1 MGVPFRSMLRA
12 WWAAVALLLLMDGVA
27 QTTRVSGK
35 VTDASSGEPLPFTSV
50 AFVDSRISTT
60 TDFDGAF
67 SFDTYYATDSLRVTA
82 VGYRPLIKA
91 VERDQAQ
98 RIDFALQPAL
108 ADLPEV
114 VVTYT
119 ENSAFAI
126 LRQVVRNKPA
136 NNRAK
141 LAAYEYES
149 YNKVEFDL
157 NNITED
163 FKQKKLFKEF
173 EFIFDYVDTTTK
185 KPSLP
190 IFMTET
196 LSNVYYRQEPK
207 TRRELIKGNRVSGVE
222 NESITQFMGD
232 MYQNVNIYEN
242 FLTLFGKNFVSPIAD
257 GGKQHY
263 DYLLLDSNWVGHN
276 WCYRIRFKPK
286 HQQQLCFSGEM
297 WINDTSFAVRRI
309 DAGIEPGTN
318 LNFVQ
323 EFQVHQEYDEV
334 AREVWML
341 TKDELL
347 VDLNPLKDEG
357 EVSKNPIQG
366 FYGRRTAMYKD
377 FTINTTRDASF
388 YDGVSEVVV
397 DIDPLSLS
405 ADYWDQHRHVQLS
418 QRENDI
424 YHMVDTMKT
433 IPKFKTYLDIIST
446 VVTGYYK
453 MGQVEVGPYFNAF
466 SFNPVEGSRFR
477 LGMRTSDAFSKRVE
491 YEGFVAYGTKDTEFK
506 YGIGGRGFITKE
518 PRQLFGFN
526 YSHDIEQLGQSTSAF
541 RQDNI
546 LSSAFRRTPN
556 NKLTMVDEYR
566 LTYEREWFQGF
577 STTLLL
583 RYRTLFPR
591 GTLKYERAGEPLE
604 TGLVEVNSIRTA
616 EIAVNTRFAYR
627 EKFVNGTFRRVSLGT
642 KYPAFELHSA
652 FGVPSLLNSD
662 YEYEKLVLRVSQR
675 VPTGVLGNL
684 RYAAEAGRI
693 WGTLPYPLLIVHPGN
708 ETFYYDDGAY
718 NTMNFFEFISDR
730 FASVWLEQHFDGFF
744 FNRIPLLRKLKWREV
759 IGAKALL
766 GDLDGKHSDE
776 LILLDLMRKL
786 GPEPFMEA
794 NAGVENILKVLRVDG
809 VWRLTYRDSPRAT
822 NFALRLKL
830 TINF

>member
-1 MGVPFRSMLRA
+1 MAMMLCA
-12 WWAAVALLLLMDGVA
+12 CALQA
-27 QTTRVSGK
+27 QTTRVQGK
-35 VTDASSGEPLPFTSV
+35 VTDAATGEALPFTSV

-60 TDFDGAF
+60 TDIDGAY

-82 VGYRPLIKA
+82 VGYRPLILK
-91 VERDQAQ
+91 VERDVAQ
-98 RIDFALQPAL
+98 TLDFALQGAM
-108 ADLPEV
+108 ADLPDV

-126 LRQVVRNKPA
+126 LRQVVRNKPV
-136 NNRAK
+136 NNREK

-163 FKQKKLFKEF
+163 FKKKKLFKDF
-173 EFIFDYVDTTTK
+173 NFIFDYVDTTTK

-196 LSNVYYRQEPK
+196 LSDVYYRQEPR
-207 TRRELIKGNRVSGVE
+207 TRREIIKGNRVSGVE

-232 MYQNVNIYEN
+232 MYQNVNIYGN
-242 FLTLFGKNFVSPIAD
+242 FLELFGKNFTSPIAD
-257 GGKQHY
+257 GGKAHY
-263 DYLLLDSNWVGHN
+263 DYLLVDSNWVGRN
-276 WCYRIRFKPK
+276 WCYLIRFKPK
-286 HQQQLCFSGEM
+286 HQQQLCFTGEM

-309 DAGIEPGTN
+309 DAGIDPGTN

-323 EFQVHQEYDEV
+323 DFAVHQEYDEV
-334 AREVWML
+334 EREVWML
-341 TKDELL
+341 TKDELM
-347 VDLNPLKDEG
+347 VDLNPLKDDGTKE
-357 EVSKNPIQG
+357 NPIQG
-366 FYGRRTAMYKD
+366 LYGRRSASYRD
-377 FTINTTRDASF
+377 FSINKPRDDAFFS
-388 YDGVSEVVV
+388 GVSEVVV
-397 DIDPLSLS
+397 DLDPLSLS
-405 ADYWDQHRHVQLS
+405 EDYWGQHRHTQLS
-418 QRENDI
+418 KRENDI
-424 YHMVDTMKT
+424 YHMVDTMKRV
-433 IPKFKTYLDIIST
+433 PKFRTYLDIIST
-446 VVTGYYK
+446 VVTGYYIA
-453 MGQVEVGPYFNAF
+453 GPLEIGPYFNVF

-477 LGMRTSDAFSKRVE
+477 LGARTSDAFSKRVE
-491 YEGFVAYGTKDTEFK
+491 YEGFVAYGTKDQEFK
-506 YGIGGRGFITKE
+506 YGIGGRGFISKE
-518 PRQLFGFN
+518 PRQLIGFN

-556 NKLTMVDEYR
+556 NKLTMVDEFR
-566 LTYEREWFQGF
+566 FSYEREWFQGF
-577 STTLLL
+577 STTLLM

-591 GTLKYERAGEPLE
+591 GSLEYIRASDDLGQDP
-604 TGLVEVNSIRTA
+604 VNVNSIRTA

-627 EKFVNGTFRRVSLGT
+627 EKFVSGTFRRVSLGT
-642 KYPAFELHSA
+642 SYPAFELHSA
-652 FGVPSLLNSD
+652 FGVPSLFDSG

-675 VPTGVLGNL
+675 VPTGAFGNL
-684 RYAAEAGRI
+684 RYALEAGRI

-730 FASVWLEQHFDGFF
+730 YSSVWLEQHFDGYFL
-744 FNRIPLLRKLKWREV
+744 NRIPLFRKLKFREV

-766 GDLDGKHSDE
+766 GDLSGKHSNE
-776 LILLDLMRKL
+776 LILPDLMRKL
-786 GPEPFMEA
+786 GAEPFMEA
-794 NAGVENILKVLRVDG
+794 SAGLENIFKILRVDG

-822 NFALRLKL
+822 NFALRMKL

>member
-1 MGVPFRSMLRA
+1 MRSNFSWIFRGSLLIV
-12 WWAAVALLLLMDGVA
+12 AVLVVLGATA

-35 VTDASSGEPLPFTSV
+35 VTDANSGEPLPFTSV
-50 AFVDSRISTT
+50 AFVDSRITTT
-60 TDFDGAF
+60 TDFDGLF

-82 VGYRPLIKA
+82 VGYRPLTLA
-91 VERDQAQ
+91 VKRDQAQ
-98 RIDFALQPAL
+98 SIDFALQPAL

-126 LRQVVRNKPA
+126 LRQVVRNKPV
-136 NNRAK
+136 NNRVK

-163 FKQKKLFKEF
+163 FKQKKLFKDF
-173 EFIFDYVDTTTK
+173 NFIFDYVDTTTK

-196 LSNVYYRQEPK
+196 LSDVYYRQDPR
-207 TRRELIKGNRVSGVE
+207 TRREIIKGNRVSGVE

-242 FLTLFGKNFVSPIAD
+242 FLTLFGKNFTSPIAD
-257 GGKQHY
+257 GGKAHY
-263 DYLLLDSNWVGHN
+263 DYLLVDSNWVGRN
-276 WCYRIRFKPK
+276 WCYLIRFKPK
-286 HQQQLCFSGEM
+286 HKQSLCFSGEM
-297 WINDTSFAVRRI
+297 WINDTSYAVRRI

-323 EFQVHQEYDEV
+323 EFRVQQEYDEV

-341 TKDELL
+341 TRDELL
-347 VDLNPLKDEG
+347 VDLNPLQDEG
-357 EVSKNPIQG
+357 EVNKNPIQG

-377 FTINTTRDASF
+377 FVVNVPRDPSF

-397 DIDPLSLS
+397 DIDPLSLG
-405 ADYWDQHRHVQLS
+405 ADFWDQNRHVQLS

-453 MGQVEVGPYFNAF
+453 VGPVEIGPYFNVY

-477 LGMRTSDAFSKRVE
+477 IGARTSDAFSKRVE

-506 YGIGGRGFITKE
+506 YGFGGRGFITKE

-604 TGLVEVNSIRTA
+604 SGVVEVNSIRTA
-616 EIAVNTRFAYR
+616 EVAVNTRFAYR

-642 KYPAFELHSA
+642 TYPAFELHSA
-652 FGVPSLLNSD
+652 FGVPSLFDSD

-684 RYAAEAGRI
+684 RYSAEAGRI

-730 FASVWLEQHFDGFF
+730 FASVWLEQHFDGYF

-759 IGAKALL
+759 LGAKALL

-794 NAGVENILKVLRVDG
+794 NAGVENIFKVLRVDG

-822 NFALRLKL
+822 NFALRMKL